1 MTFVEALLEPWVD
14 ALGPAPEVRAL
25 GRDLLARWA
34 EPQRRYHDRRHLAEV
49 LAALKTLAADVP
61 ATVLCAAYW
70 HDAVYD
76 PAAADNERRSATL
89 AAAGMARL
97 GAPPPVVAEVVRL
110 VLLTATH
117 CPEPGDAAGSLL
129 CDADLAVLGSAPE
142 RYLRYAADVREEY
155 AHVGDDEFRRGRTAV
170 LRGLAD
176 RTSLFSTEIGRG
188 CWERPARANLRAELA
203 RLDAAP
209 RP

>member
-1 MTFVEALLEPWVD
+1 VEALLEPWVE
-14 ALGPAPEVRAL
+14 ALGPAPEVRAA

-34 EPQRRYHDRRHLAEV
+34 EPHRRYHDLRHLAEV
-49 LAALKTLAADVP
+49 LVALRTLDADVP

-76 PAAADNERRSATL
+76 PAAADNEQRSAVL
-89 AAAGMARL
+89 AADGMGGL
-97 GAPPPVVAEVVRL
+97 GAAPPDVAEVVRL

-117 CPEPGDAAGSLL
+117 RPKPEDDAGGLL

-155 AHVGDDEFRRGRTAV
+155 AHLGDEEFRRGRAAV

-176 RTSLFSTEIGRG
+176 RASLFTTASGRRR
-188 CWERPARANLRAELA
+188 WERPARENLRAELA

-209 RP
+209 QP

>member
-1 MTFVEALLEPWVD
+1 MEVLLEPWVE
-14 ALGPAPEVRAL
+14 ALGPGQKVRAA
-25 GRDLLARWA
+25 GRDLLVRWA
-34 EPQRRYHDRRHLAEV
+34 EPHRRYHDLRHLAEV
-49 LAALKTLAADVP
+49 LAALRMLDPDGP

-76 PAAADNERRSATL
+76 PAAADNEQRSALL
-89 AAAGMARL
+89 AADAMGGL
-97 GAPPPVVAEVVRL
+97 GAAPPDIAEVVRL

-117 CPEPGDAAGSLL
+117 RPEPADDAGALL

-142 RYLRYAADVREEY
+142 RYLQYAADVREEY
-155 AHVGDDEFRRGRTAV
+155 AHLGDEAFRRGRAAV

-176 RTSLFSTEIGRG
+176 RTSLFTTASGRRR
-188 CWERPARANLRAELA
+188 WERPARENLRAELA

-209 RP
+209 QP